1 MILLDAYQKLNT
13 RQLMEFA
20 RDKYE
25 VNSILGRVNANP
37 KIAKNA
43 KNKTLS
49 VPVHLSPAKTSGYNV
64 CAKSSKACEELCLHT
79 AGNPAYMA
87 QKFKSRLA
95 RTLLFFGNRAL
106 FLEIL
111 RREIKRHVN
120 RANKL
125 GLKPA
130 IRLNGTS
137 DIQFETVRYSVNGEE
152 FTLFTE
158 FPNVQFYDY
167 TKIPNRKRVP
177 SNLHLTFSLAEDNQ
191 DEAIEAFE
199 SGLNVAVVFN
209 VKRGKELPSTFS
221 IEWGDKIAS
230 GKVFDG
236 DTTDYRPHDPKNSFI
251 GLRAKGKAIGDKS
264 GFVYNA

>member
-20 RDKYE
+20 RDKYN

-64 CAKSSKACEELCLHT
+64 CAKASKACEELCLHT

-111 RREIKRHVN
+111 RRVKKRHVN
-120 RANKL
+120 RADRL
-125 GLKPA
+125 GLKA
-130 IRLNGTS
+130 VVRLNVTS
-137 DIQFETVRYSVNGEE
+137 DILFETVRYSVKGKE
-152 FTLFTE
+152 FILISE

-167 TKIPNRKRVP
+167 TKIPNRKKLP
-177 SNLHLTFSLAEDNQ
+177 SNYHLTFSLAEDNQ
-191 DEAIEAFE
+191 SDAIEAFE
-199 SGLNVAVVFN
+199 NGFNVAVFFDT
-209 VKRGKELPSTFS
+209 KRGKELPSWFS
-221 IEWGDKIAS
+221 IEWADKIAI

-236 DTTDYRPHDPKNSFI
+236 DTTDYRPHDPRNYFI
-251 GLRAKGKAIGDKS
+251 GLRAKGRAIGDKS
-264 GFVYNA
+264 GFVYSA

>member
-1 MILLDAYQKLNT
+1 MVLTQFLVKLTQIQSLQKMPRIKPCPCLYIYHQQKQAGIMYVLSQAKLVRNFAYTQQAIPPIWLK
-13 RQLMEFA
+13 
-20 RDKYE
+20 
-25 VNSILGRVNANP
+25 
-37 KIAKNA
+37 
-43 KNKTLS
+43 
-49 VPVHLSPAKTSGYNV
+49 
-64 CAKSSKACEELCLHT
+64 
-79 AGNPAYMA
+79 
-87 QKFKSRLA
+87 KFKSRLA
-95 RTLLFFGNRAL
+95 RTLLYFGNRAL

-158 FPNVQFYDY
+158 FSDVQFYDY

-191 DEAIEAFE
+191 DEAVEAFE

-209 VKRGKELPSTFS
+209 VKRGKELPSTF
-221 IEWGDKIAS
+221 ILRGFKTIS

-236 DTTDYRPHDPKNSFI
+236 DTTDYRPDDPKNSFI

-264 GFVYNA
+264 GFVYDA